1 MTWFVN
7 YQKSSTL
14 PVADRGLAY
23 GDGVFETI
31 HAYDGKLQSLDA
43 HLSRLQRGLKR
54 LAMPLNQVQFDNL
67 SQFLDEKIGQ
77 HLPIECVVK
86 IIVTRGEGGRGYK
99 APDKVSQNVVIGIL
113 SAPNYQLQQREGV
126 KVELSPVQVNLNPF
140 LAGIKHLNRLEN
152 VIAKQHLSEDAFEA
166 LMLDV
171 HGNIIECIQSNIF
184 WFKNGQLCTPQLNQA
199 GVCGTYRQKIIEQQ
213 TRYPLLIS
221 KFSLVDI
228 QQADE
233 IFITNSLMAIVPVTT
248 FAGRQFAIGQRTRTL
263 QSLMQ
268 FKD

>member
-7 YQKSSTL
+7 YQISSTL
-14 PVADRGLAY
+14 PVTDRGLAY

-31 HAYDGKLQSLDA
+31 HAYDGKLQSLDT
-43 HLSRLQRGLKR
+43 HLTRLHRGLKR
-54 LAMPLNQVQFDNL
+54 LAMPLNQLQSDNL
-67 SQFLDEKIGQ
+67 FRFLDESITQ
-77 HLPIECVVK
+77 HLPTECVVK
-86 IIVTRGEGGRGYK
+86 VIVTRGEGGRGYM
-99 APDKVSQNVVIGIL
+99 APDNVHHNIMIGIL
-113 SAPNYQLQQREGV
+113 PAPNYQQQQIDGV
-126 KVELSPVQVNLNPF
+126 KLDLSPVQVNSNPL

-152 VIAKQHLSEDAFEA
+152 VIAKQHLSNDAFEA

-171 HGNIIECIQSNIF
+171 QGNIIECIQSNIF

-199 GVCGTYRQKIIEQQ
+199 GVCGTYRQKVIEQQ
-213 TRYPLLIS
+213 TRYPLLIA
-221 KFSLVDI
+221 KFSLADI

-233 IFITNSLMAIVPVTT
+233 IFITNSLMGIVPVTI
-248 FAGRQFAIGQRTRTL
+248 FGDRHFAIGQRTRTL

>member
-77 HLPIECVVK
+77 HLPLECVVK
-86 IIVTRGEGGRGYK
+86 I
-99 APDKVSQNVVIGIL
+99 
-113 SAPNYQLQQREGV
+113 

-184 WFKNGQLCTPQLNQA
+184 WFKNGQLCTPQLSQA